1 VTFFISFRLQYTL
14 QAGWP
19 DWANFRLLGDCL
31 LWVVFVKIAEIA
43 QLIGQL
49 FYTVKVVHYF
59 LQKVVWATF
68 WATFWATNSSGHPV

>member
-49 FYTVKVVHYF
+49 FGRQTHLVTLSKREN
-59 LQKVVWATF
+59 LQD
-68 WATFWATNSSGHPV
+68 